1 MSTPTHS
8 IAVVIGASI
17 AGLLAANALA
27 SHCEK
32 VIILERDTLPDSP
45 IQRNGVAQG
54 SQVHILLQRGL
65 IELEKQVPGF
75 THLLTQLGAVRLD
88 PLNDFYLNFPFGVF
102 VRTPTE
108 MSVLS
113 AERPV
118 IEYALRALILRRKN
132 IQLVQQARV
141 VKVDLSRAAVPR
153 VTFSQADAAEN
164 NTLHPDWLI
173 DASGRSSRV
182 MEWLQQSEMPLPQE
196 EHTKL
201 SINYASCLI
210 KNPTFPAQL
219 KASYILARAPH
230 DRMSGLILPVHRDG
244 THLAALQ
251 GFGTDMP
258 SDFAGFRA
266 AFQRLRDPL
275 PGEALSTATA
285 VDEVRRFNK
294 PRNHFRHMGF
304 TADWPL
310 HFLTIGDSIAS
321 INPIYGQGMTGAAL
335 AARVL
340 GERFGKTASGSL
352 QRKITRQYRTLWEI
366 ASSEDLRW
374 PETTGKAKNLP
385 VALGHLLGNKVVK
398 AATREKSVALAYA
411 EVMHVL
417 QPPTHLFKPHIALK
431 WLFERL
437 PRD

>member
-1 MSTPTHS
+1 MSTSPHS
-8 IAVVIGASI
+8 TAVVIGASI

-27 SHCEK
+27 PHCEK
-32 VIILERDTLPDSP
+32 VIILERDALPDAP
-45 IQRNGVAQG
+45 VQRSGVAQG

-65 IELEKQVPGF
+65 LELEQQVPGF
-75 THLLTQLGAVRLD
+75 TALLTQLGAVRLD
-88 PLNDFYLNFPFGVF
+88 PLNDFHLNFPFGVF

-118 IEYALRALILRRKN
+118 IEYALRTLILRSPK
-132 IQLVQQARV
+132 IQLISQARV
-141 VKVDLSRAAVPR
+141 EQVTLSHSAVPR
-153 VTFSQADAAEN
+153 IVFSRANQPESTTLQA
-164 NTLHPDWLI
+164 DWLI

-182 MEWLQQSEMPLPQE
+182 MEWLQQGNMPLPRE

-210 KNPTFPAQL
+210 KNPVFPAQL
-219 KASYILARAPH
+219 KASYILARPPH

-258 SDFAGFRA
+258 GNFAEFCA

-275 PGEALSTATA
+275 PGQALATATA
-285 VDEVRRFNK
+285 LDEVRRFNK

-304 TADWPL
+304 TTSWPKQ
-310 HFLTIGDSIAS
+310 FLTLGDSVAS

-335 AARVL
+335 AASVL
-340 GERFGKTASGSL
+340 GKNFGKSDARTL

-374 PETTGKAKNLP
+374 PETTGKAKNLT
-385 VALGHLLGNKVVK
+385 VTLGHWLGNKVVK
-398 AATREKSVALAYA
+398 AATKEQAVAMAYA

-437 PRD
+437 P